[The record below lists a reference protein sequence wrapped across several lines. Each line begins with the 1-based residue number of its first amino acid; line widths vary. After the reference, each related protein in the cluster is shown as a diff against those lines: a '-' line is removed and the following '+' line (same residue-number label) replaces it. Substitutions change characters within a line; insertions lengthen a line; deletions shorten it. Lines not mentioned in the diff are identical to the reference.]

1 MMSYRELKPKKGQAL
16 VLRKCFR
23 KEGKLTSRNNFI
35 WPEKGPV
42 EAPDFE
48 PTFKC
53 GHGLHGLL
61 WGAGSPGY
69 LEGDTWLCVLVD
81 ADSDNLMTGQGEL
94 TDKCKFR
101 AALDVSVGE
110 LSEIIGNIQRYAP
123 AGTLI
128 NFAIQ
133 GGGDKSTQTAGDE
146 STQTAGNL
154 STQTAGN
161 LSTQTAGYKST
172 QTAGNW
178 STQTAGYWST
188 QTAGYKSTQ
197 TAGNLSTQTA
207 GDESTQTAGY
217 KSTQTAGGEST
228 QTAGGESTQTAG
240 NWSTQTA
247 GYKSTQTAG
256 YKSTQTAGGES
267 TQTAGDESTF
277 QAGINS
283 VLIGRWWDGD
293 KYCVSTMTIDEQ
305 TANKKIFFKQGVFTV
320 QEPALEKAGE

>member
-1 MMSYRELKPKKGQAL
+1 MSYRVLKPKKGQAL
-16 VLRKCFR
+16 VLRKCYR

-42 EAPDFE
+42 EAPDFK
-48 PTFKC
+48 PTFKR

-69 LEGDTWLCVLVD
+69 LDGDTWLCVLVD

-94 TDKCKFR
+94 TCKCKFR

-133 GGGDKSTQTAGDE
+133 GCKEDS
-146 STQTAGNL
+146 
-154 STQTAGN
+154 
-161 LSTQTAGYKST
+161 
-172 QTAGNW
+172 
-178 STQTAGYWST
+178 
-188 QTAGYKSTQ
+188 
-197 TAGNLSTQTA
+197 
-207 GDESTQTAGY
+207 
-217 KSTQTAGGEST
+217 
-228 QTAGGESTQTAG
+228 
-240 NWSTQTA
+240 
-247 GYKSTQTAG
+247 KSTQTAG
-256 YKSTQTAGGES
+256 YKSTQTAGHES
-267 TQTAGDESTF
+267 TQTAGDWSTQTAGNWSTQTAGNWSTQTAGHWSTQTAGHESTQTAGDKSTQTAGNESTQTAWDESTF

-283 VLIGRWWDGD
+283 VLIGRWWDGG

-320 QEPALEKAGE
+320 QDEPALERAGE

>member
-1 MMSYRELKPKKGQAL
+1 MSYRVLKPKKGQAL
-16 VLRKCFR
+16 VLRKCYR

-42 EAPDFE
+42 EAPDFK
-48 PTFKC
+48 PTFKR

-69 LEGDTWLCVLVD
+69 LDGDTWLCVLVD

-94 TDKCKFR
+94 TCKCKFR

-133 GGGDKSTQTAGDE
+133 GGGNWSTQTAGDKSTQTAG
-146 STQTAGNL
+146 NR
-154 STQTAGN
+154 
-161 LSTQTAGYKST
+161 
-172 QTAGNW
+172 
-178 STQTAGYWST
+178 
-188 QTAGYKSTQ
+188 
-197 TAGNLSTQTA
+197 
-207 GDESTQTAGY
+207 
-217 KSTQTAGGEST
+217 
-228 QTAGGESTQTAG
+228 
-240 NWSTQTA
+240 
-247 GYKSTQTAG
+247 
-256 YKSTQTAGGES
+256 S

-320 QEPALEKAGE
+320 QDEPALAQEAHP

>member
-1 MMSYRELKPKKGQAL
+1 MSYRVLKPKKGQAL
-16 VLRKCFR
+16 VLRKCYR

-42 EAPDFE
+42 EAPDFK
-48 PTFKC
+48 PTFKR

-69 LEGDTWLCVLVD
+69 LDGDTWLCVLVD

-94 TDKCKFR
+94 TCKCKFR

-133 GGGDKSTQTAGDE
+133 GGGNWSTQTAGYKSTQTARNESTQTAGDKSTQTAGDKSTQTAGDE
-146 STQTAGNL
+146 STQTAGN
-154 STQTAGN
+154 
-161 LSTQTAGYKST
+161 
-172 QTAGNW
+172 W
-178 STQTAGYWST
+178 
-188 QTAGYKSTQ
+188 
-197 TAGNLSTQTA
+197 
-207 GDESTQTAGY
+207 
-217 KSTQTAGGEST
+217 
-228 QTAGGESTQTAG
+228 STQTAG

-247 GYKSTQTAG
+247 GYKSTQTARNE
-256 YKSTQTAGGES
+256 STQTAGNWSTQTAGNWS

-283 VLIGRWWDGD
+283 VLIGRWWDGG

-320 QEPALEKAGE
+320 QDEPALERAGE

>member
-1 MMSYRELKPKKGQAL
+1 MSYRVLKPKKGQAL
-16 VLRKCFR
+16 VLRKCYR

-42 EAPDFE
+42 EAPDFK
-48 PTFKC
+48 PTFKR

-69 LEGDTWLCVLVD
+69 LDGDTWLCVLVD

-94 TDKCKFR
+94 TCKCKFR

-133 GGGDKSTQTAGDE
+133 GCKEDS
-146 STQTAGNL
+146 
-154 STQTAGN
+154 
-161 LSTQTAGYKST
+161 
-172 QTAGNW
+172 
-178 STQTAGYWST
+178 
-188 QTAGYKSTQ
+188 
-197 TAGNLSTQTA
+197 
-207 GDESTQTAGY
+207 
-217 KSTQTAGGEST
+217 
-228 QTAGGESTQTAG
+228 
-240 NWSTQTA
+240 
-247 GYKSTQTAG
+247 KSTQTAG
-256 YKSTQTAGGES
+256 YKS

-283 VLIGRWWDGD
+283 VLIGRWWDGG

-320 QEPALEKAGE
+320 QDEPALERAGE

>member
-1 MMSYRELKPKKGQAL
+1 MSYRVLKPKKGQAL
-16 VLRKCFR
+16 VLRRCYR

-42 EAPDFE
+42 EAPDFK
-48 PTFKC
+48 PTFKR

-61 WGAGSPGY
+61 WGAGSPSY
-69 LEGDTWLCVLVD
+69 LDGDTWLCVLVD

-94 TDKCKFR
+94 TCKCKFR

-133 GGGDKSTQTAGDE
+133 GCKEDSKSTQTAGYKSTQTAGDE
-146 STQTAGNL
+146 STQTAGH
-154 STQTAGN
+154 
-161 LSTQTAGYKST
+161 KST
-172 QTAGNW
+172 QTAGN
-178 STQTAGYWST
+178 
-188 QTAGYKSTQ
+188 
-197 TAGNLSTQTA
+197 
-207 GDESTQTAGY
+207 ESTQTA
-217 KSTQTAGGEST
+217 
-228 QTAGGESTQTAG
+228 
-240 NWSTQTA
+240 W
-247 GYKSTQTAG
+247 
-256 YKSTQTAGGES
+256 
-267 TQTAGDESTF
+267 DESTF

-283 VLIGRWWDGD
+283 VLIGRWWDGG

-320 QEPALEKAGE
+320 QDEPALERAGE

>member
-1 MMSYRELKPKKGQAL
+1 MSYRVLKPKKGQAL

-42 EAPDFE
+42 EAPDFK
-48 PTFKC
+48 PTFQC

-61 WGAGSPGY
+61 WGAGSLGY
-69 LEGDTWLCVLVD
+69 LDGDTWLCVLVD

-110 LSEIIGNIQRYAP
+110 LSEVIGNIQRYAP

-133 GGGDKSTQTAGDE
+133 GCKEDSKSTQTAGDKSIQTAGDE
-146 STQTAGNL
+146 STQTAGNW
-154 STQTAGN
+154 STQTARDK
-161 LSTQTAGYKST
+161 STQTVGYKST
-172 QTAGNW
+172 QTAGYESIQTAGSW
-178 STQTAGYWST
+178 STQTARDESI
-188 QTAGYKSTQ
+188 
-197 TAGNLSTQTA
+197 QTA
-207 GDESTQTAGY
+207 GDESTQTAGNW
-217 KSTQTAGGEST
+217 SIQTAGD
-228 QTAGGESTQTAG
+228 ESTQTAG

-256 YKSTQTAGGES
+256 YKSTQTAGDES

-320 QEPALEKAGE
+320 QDEPAIEKGHLGFVVGI

>member
-1 MMSYRELKPKKGQAL
+1 MSYRVLKPKKGQAL

-23 KEGKLTSRNNFI
+23 KEGKLTTRNNFI

-42 EAPDFE
+42 EAPDFK
-48 PTFKC
+48 PTFQR

-61 WGAGSPGY
+61 WGAGSLGY
-69 LEGDTWLCVLVD
+69 LDGDTWLCVLVD

-110 LSEIIGNIQRYAP
+110 LSEVIGNIQRYAP

-133 GGGDKSTQTAGDE
+133 GCKEDSKSTQTAGD
-146 STQTAGNL
+146 
-154 STQTAGN
+154 
-161 LSTQTAGYKST
+161 KSI
-172 QTAGNW
+172 
-178 STQTAGYWST
+178 
-188 QTAGYKSTQ
+188 
-197 TAGNLSTQTA
+197 QTA

-217 KSTQTAGGEST
+217 ESIQTAGSWSS
-228 QTAGGESTQTAG
+228 QTAGNWSIQTAGDESTQTAG

-256 YKSTQTAGGES
+256 DKSTQTAGDES

-320 QEPALEKAGE
+320 QDEPAIEKGG

>member
-1 MMSYRELKPKKGQAL
+1 MSYRVLKPKKGQAL
-16 VLRKCFR
+16 VLRKCYR
-23 KEGKLTSRNNFI
+23 KEGKLTTRNNFI

-42 EAPDFE
+42 EAPDFK
-48 PTFKC
+48 PTFQC

-69 LEGDTWLCVLVD
+69 LDGDTWLCVLVD
-81 ADSDNLMTGQGEL
+81 ADPDNLMTGQGEL

-110 LSEIIGNIQRYAP
+110 LSEVIGNIQRYAP

-133 GGGDKSTQTAGDE
+133 GCKEDSESTQTAGHKSTQTAGHKSTQTAGDE
-146 STQTAGNL
+146 STQTAGD
-154 STQTAGN
+154 
-161 LSTQTAGYKST
+161 
-172 QTAGNW
+172 W
-178 STQTAGYWST
+178 STQTAGDWST
-188 QTAGYKSTQ
+188 QTAGDWSTQ
-197 TAGNLSTQTA
+197 TAEDWSTQTA
-207 GDESTQTAGY
+207 GDWSRQTAGD
-217 KSTQTAGGEST
+217 
-228 QTAGGESTQTAG
+228 
-240 NWSTQTA
+240 
-247 GYKSTQTAG
+247 KSTQTAG
-256 YKSTQTAGGES
+256 YKSTQTAGDWS

-305 TANKKIFFKQGVFTV
+305 TANKKIFFKRGVFTV
-320 QEPALEKAGE
+320 QDEPAIEKAGE

>member
-1 MMSYRELKPKKGQAL
+1 MSYRVLEPKKGQAL
-16 VLRKCFR
+16 VLRKCYR
-23 KEGKLTSRNNFI
+23 KEGKLTARNNFI

-42 EAPDFE
+42 EAPDFK
-48 PTFKC
+48 PTFQC

-110 LSEIIGNIQRYAP
+110 LSEVIGNIQRYAP

-133 GGGDKSTQTAGDE
+133 GCKEDSE
-146 STQTAGNL
+146 STQAAGY
-154 STQTAGN
+154 G
-161 LSTQTAGYKST
+161 STQTAGYKST

-178 STQTAGYWST
+178 
-188 QTAGYKSTQ
+188 
-197 TAGNLSTQTA
+197 
-207 GDESTQTAGY
+207 
-217 KSTQTAGGEST
+217 
-228 QTAGGESTQTAG
+228 
-240 NWSTQTA
+240 
-247 GYKSTQTAG
+247 
-256 YKSTQTAGGES
+256 S

-283 VLIGRWWDGD
+283 VLIGRWRDGD

-305 TANKKIFFKQGVFTV
+305 TANKKIFFKRGVFTV
-320 QEPALEKAGE
+320 QDEPAIEKAGE

>member
-1 MMSYRELKPKKGQAL
+1 MSYRVLKPKKGQAL
-16 VLRKCFR
+16 VLRKCYR

-42 EAPDFE
+42 EAPDFK
-48 PTFKC
+48 PTFQC

-110 LSEIIGNIQRYAP
+110 LSEVIGNIQRYAP

-133 GGGDKSTQTAGDE
+133 GCKEDSE
-146 STQTAGNL
+146 STQTAGYE
-154 STQTAGN
+154 
-161 LSTQTAGYKST
+161 STQTAGYKST

-178 STQTAGYWST
+178 STQTAGDWSTQTAGDESTQTAGDWSTQTAGDGST

-197 TAGNLSTQTA
+197 TAGDESTQTA
-207 GDESTQTAGY
+207 GDESTQNAGY
-217 KSTQTAGGEST
+217 K
-228 QTAGGESTQTAG
+228 STQTAG

-247 GYKSTQTAG
+247 GDW
-256 YKSTQTAGGES
+256 S

-283 VLIGRWWDGD
+283 VLIGRWRDGD

-305 TANKKIFFKQGVFTV
+305 TANKKIFFKRGVFTV
-320 QEPALEKAGE
+320 QDEPAIEKAGE

>member
-1 MMSYRELKPKKGQAL
+1 MSYRVLKPKKGQAL
-16 VLRKCFR
+16 VLRKCYR

-42 EAPDFE
+42 EAPDFK

-69 LEGDTWLCVLVD
+69 LGGDTWLCVLVD

-133 GGGDKSTQTAGDE
+133 GCKEDSKSTQTAGDE
-146 STQTAGNL
+146 STQTAGNE

-161 LSTQTAGYKST
+161 RSTQTAGYKST
-172 QTAGNW
+172 QTAGN
-178 STQTAGYWST
+178 
-188 QTAGYKSTQ
+188 
-197 TAGNLSTQTA
+197 
-207 GDESTQTAGY
+207 
-217 KSTQTAGGEST
+217 
-228 QTAGGESTQTAG
+228 ESTQTAG
-240 NWSTQTA
+240 NW
-247 GYKSTQTAG
+247 
-256 YKSTQTAGGES
+256 
-267 TQTAGDESTF
+267 STF

-320 QEPALEKAGE
+320 QDEPALEKAGE

>member
-1 MMSYRELKPKKGQAL
+1 MSYRVLKPKKGQAL
-16 VLRKCFR
+16 VLRKCYR
-23 KEGKLTSRNNFI
+23 KEGKLTSNNNFI

-42 EAPDFE
+42 EAPDFK
-48 PTFKC
+48 PTFQC

-110 LSEIIGNIQRYAP
+110 LSEVIGNIQRYAP

-133 GGGDKSTQTAGDE
+133 GCKEDSKSTQTAGAWSTQTAGDESIQTAWYKSTQTAGAWSTQTAGYKSTQTAGDE
-146 STQTAGNL
+146 STQTAGYE
-154 STQTAGN
+154 STQTAGD
-161 LSTQTAGYKST
+161 
-172 QTAGNW
+172 W
-178 STQTAGYWST
+178 STQTAGDWST
-188 QTAGYKSTQ
+188 QTAG
-197 TAGNLSTQTA
+197 
-207 GDESTQTAGY
+207 D
-217 KSTQTAGGEST
+217 
-228 QTAGGESTQTAG
+228 
-240 NWSTQTA
+240 W
-247 GYKSTQTAG
+247 
-256 YKSTQTAGGES
+256 S

-320 QEPALEKAGE
+320 QDEPAIEKANA

>member
-1 MMSYRELKPKKGQAL
+1 MSYRVLKPKKGQAL
-16 VLRKCFR
+16 VLRKCYR
-23 KEGKLTSRNNFI
+23 KEGKLTSNNNFI

-42 EAPDFE
+42 EAPDFK
-48 PTFKC
+48 PTFQC

-69 LEGDTWLCVLVD
+69 LDGDTWLCVLVD

-110 LSEIIGNIQRYAP
+110 LSEVIGNIQRYAP

-133 GGGDKSTQTAGDE
+133 GCKEDSKSTQTAG
-146 STQTAGNL
+146 A
-154 STQTAGN
+154 
-161 LSTQTAGYKST
+161 
-172 QTAGNW
+172 W
-178 STQTAGYWST
+178 STQTAGYESTQTAGGWSTQTAGGWSTQTAGDWST

-197 TAGNLSTQTA
+197 TAG
-207 GDESTQTAGY
+207 D
-217 KSTQTAGGEST
+217 
-228 QTAGGESTQTAG
+228 
-240 NWSTQTA
+240 W
-247 GYKSTQTAG
+247 
-256 YKSTQTAGGES
+256 S

-320 QEPALEKAGE
+320 QDEPAIEKANA

>member
-1 MMSYRELKPKKGQAL
+1 MSYRVLKPKKGQAL
-16 VLRKCFR
+16 VLRKCYR
-23 KEGKLTSRNNFI
+23 KEGKLTTRNNFI

-42 EAPDFE
+42 EAPDFK
-48 PTFKC
+48 PTFQC

-81 ADSDNLMTGQGEL
+81 ADPDNLMTGQGEL

-110 LSEIIGNIQRYAP
+110 LSEVIGNIQRYAP

-133 GGGDKSTQTAGDE
+133 GCKDDSE
-146 STQTAGNL
+146 
-154 STQTAGN
+154 
-161 LSTQTAGYKST
+161 ST

-178 STQTAGYWST
+178 SIQTAGY
-188 QTAGYKSTQ
+188 
-197 TAGNLSTQTA
+197 
-207 GDESTQTAGY
+207 ESTQTAGY
-217 KSTQTAGGEST
+217 KSIQTAGCEST
-228 QTAGGESTQTAG
+228 QTAGDWSIQTAGNWSIQTAGDESIQTAGCESTQTAG
-240 NWSTQTA
+240 NWSI
-247 GYKSTQTAG
+247 
-256 YKSTQTAGGES
+256 
-267 TQTAGDESTF
+267 QTAGDESTF

-293 KYCVSTMTIDEQ
+293 QYCVSTMTIDEQ

-320 QEPALEKAGE
+320 QDEPAIEKAGE